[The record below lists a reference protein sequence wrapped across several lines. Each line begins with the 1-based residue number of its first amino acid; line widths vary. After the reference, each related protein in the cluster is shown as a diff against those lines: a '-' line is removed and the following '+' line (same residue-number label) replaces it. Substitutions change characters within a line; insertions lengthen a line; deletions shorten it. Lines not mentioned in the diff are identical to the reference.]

1 MAACPNCG
9 SQQPDGAAFCD
20 ECGAKLES

>member
-1 MAACPNCG
+1 MPACPNCG

-20 ECGAKLES
+20 ECGAKLAS